1 MLKYFERWVPALTI
15 RRAARFSEQLED
27 QTGYQIHVVDSDG
40 TLCFFLID
48 PYGDPQEPDPYGVEH
63 DFWDNLDD
71 CISDL
76 SYFNGYEVNY
86 V

>member
-1 MLKYFERWVPALTI
+1 MLKYFERWFPDLTI

-27 QTGYQIHVVDSDG
+27 QTGYQIPVVDSDG

-48 PYGDPQEPDPYGVEH
+48 PYGDPQEPDPYAFDA
-63 DFWDNLDD
+63 DFWDDLDD

>member
-1 MLKYFERWVPALTI
+1 MLRYLERLFPALTI
-15 RRAARFSEQLED
+15 RRAAKFSEQLED
-27 QTGYQIHVVDSDG
+27 QTGYSINVVDSDG

-48 PYGDPQEPDPYGVEH
+48 PYGEPQEPDPDSIDA
-63 DFWDNLDD
+63 DFWDNLAD

-76 SYFNGYEVNY
+76 SDFNGFNY

>member
-1 MLKYFERWVPALTI
+1 MLRYLARLFPALTI
-15 RRAARFSEQLED
+15 RRAAYFSEQLED
-27 QTGYQIHVVDSDG
+27 QTGYSINVVDSDG

-48 PYGDPQEPDPYGVEH
+48 PYGEPQEPDPDSIDA

-76 SYFNGYEVNY
+76 SYFNGFNY